1 MPVSI
6 ANDSVTRPTVAEFM
20 NELTEVEERVSSPSQ
35 SSNNRRERAG
45 PKGITAS
52 TATQELDELM
62 GQLSDFKMPQQKV
75 IHSHVE
81 GENTYSV
88 HVYNY
93 QAFIVYSSDC

>member
-1 MPVSI
+1 MYITAS
-6 ANDSVTRPTVAEFM
+6 DSVTRPTVAEFM

-35 SSNNRRERAG
+35 SSSNRRERAG

-75 IHSHVE
+75 NTHMSIHVLI
-81 GENTYSV
+81 GTC
-88 HVYNY
+88 
-93 QAFIVYSSDC
+93 I